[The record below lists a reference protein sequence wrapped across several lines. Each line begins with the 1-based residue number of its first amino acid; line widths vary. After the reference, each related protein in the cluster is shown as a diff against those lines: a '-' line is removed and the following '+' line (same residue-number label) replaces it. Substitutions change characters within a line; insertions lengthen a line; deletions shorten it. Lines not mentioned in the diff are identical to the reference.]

1 MLSVMMMVSCCR
13 ALSWAAARQH
23 CVGQGTELAEMN
35 TMQEQRAV
43 TSFLNSWSELQSN
56 RTGHSHHLTASMFAD
71 YGIPF
76 WLGGRRNGRGKWRW
90 AWTESRVASRAV
102 KWGWAQGEY

>member
-1 MLSVMMMVSCCR
+1 MVRVMITMLPCCR

-43 TSFLNSWSELQSN
+43 TSFLNSWSEWQTLQSLV
-56 RTGHSHHLTASMFAD
+56 TSSVFAD